1 MSEIAIYRQLPMWHT
16 CSVRHSH
23 RFEAWLC
30 LLLALA
36 GSGVLLSAERLQS
49 VQRYRWPTLAE
60 VLRQNSAPS
69 PPDANTSVTI
79 NSFGVVNDASQFVI
93 AYYEDTG
100 TDVLR
105 PLLHVLRYDRT
116 ARRWHHR
123 DFREGEVK
131 APFSPF
137 FQPSQSSDIDCLGS
151 ASLRTV
157 AGRLLVS
164 THISPSAECTMILR
178 SDLTLVS
185 AFSGWDVAAI
195 GSLIL
200 VERSEIHFAATH
212 PLRLA
217 AIDLATGRERDVF
230 PPADDRFRQ
239 QFRQRLRAVAD
250 GAWCREHNA
259 SCDPE
264 QMSIE
269 LGDVAVNVEAKA
281 VAFEVTFDSEGFGP
295 RAESEIGSERCF
307 YVFELAPALRYR
319 QFNERDMPLI
329 FEPPTPEGLVQ
340 TESLQQIFAN
350 K

>member
-1 MSEIAIYRQLPMWHT
+1 MWHT
-16 CSVRHSH
+16 YSVAHSH
-23 RFEAWLC
+23 RCEAWLC
-30 LLLALA
+30 VLLALA
-36 GSGVLLSAERLQS
+36 ASDTLLSPEPLES
-49 VQRYRWPTLAE
+49 VQRYQWPTLAE
-60 VLRQNSAPS
+60 VLQQNSAPF
-69 PPDANTSVTI
+69 PPDANTTVTI
-79 NSFGVVNDASQFVI
+79 TSFGVVNDASQFVI

-100 TDVLR
+100 TDALR
-105 PLLHVLRYDRT
+105 PPLHVLRYDRT

-123 DFREGEVK
+123 DFREGEAK
-131 APFSPF
+131 APFSPS
-137 FQPSQSSDIDCLGS
+137 FQPSQSRNIDCLGS
-151 ASLRTV
+151 ASVRAV

-217 AIDLATGRERDVF
+217 TIDLATGIERDIF
-230 PPADDRFRQ
+230 PPADDRFRK
-239 QFRQRLRAVAD
+239 QFRQRLGAVAD
-250 GAWCREHNA
+250 DSWCREHNA
-259 SCDPE
+259 SCDPQ
-264 QMSIE
+264 QMSTD
-269 LGDVAVNVEAKA
+269 LGKVAVNAEANA

-295 RAESEIGSERCF
+295 KAESEIGSERCF

-319 QFNERDMPLI
+319 EFSEPDIPLM
-329 FEPPTPEGLVQ
+329 FKPPTPERLVQ

-350 K
+350 E